1 MSESKEAGRKT
12 FAERIKN
19 PPRLPEMV
27 RAPITHNLK
36 INRAPYDD
44 LVSGA
49 KTSEVRNCSDRD
61 FRVGDRVELFMT
73 ETADGFA
80 TESIVRKI
88 SHIQRGYGLPDGLC
102 VLSYESALRQQLA
115 DVSNERDGLRA
126 KLECSQ
132 GDMRQADQVMERQRT
147 QISDLEQSLEDSPHA
162 LASALCQKLATMR
175 GGPIDWAEA
184 IAITAI
190 VTRLS
195 PEEEARLLA
204 FDAVA
209 PATDEQVA

>member
-73 ETADGFA
+73 
-80 TESIVRKI
+80 
-88 SHIQRGYGLPDGLC
+88 
-102 VLSYESALRQQLA
+102 
-115 DVSNERDGLRA
+115 
-126 KLECSQ
+126 
-132 GDMRQADQVMERQRT
+132 
-147 QISDLEQSLEDSPHA
+147 
-162 LASALCQKLATMR
+162 
-175 GGPIDWAEA
+175 
-184 IAITAI
+184 
-190 VTRLS
+190 
-195 PEEEARLLA
+195 
-204 FDAVA
+204 
-209 PATDEQVA
+209 

>member
-102 VLSYESALRQQLA
+102 VLSYE
-115 DVSNERDGLRA
+115 
-126 KLECSQ
+126 
-132 GDMRQADQVMERQRT
+132 
-147 QISDLEQSLEDSPHA
+147 
-162 LASALCQKLATMR
+162 
-175 GGPIDWAEA
+175 
-184 IAITAI
+184 
-190 VTRLS
+190 
-195 PEEEARLLA
+195 
-204 FDAVA
+204 
-209 PATDEQVA
+209 